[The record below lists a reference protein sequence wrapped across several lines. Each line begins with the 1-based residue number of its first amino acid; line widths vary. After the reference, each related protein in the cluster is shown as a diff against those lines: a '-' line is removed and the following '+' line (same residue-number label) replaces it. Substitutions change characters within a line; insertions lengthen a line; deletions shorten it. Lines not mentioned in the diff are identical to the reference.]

1 MSDATQAAGDDL
13 ELRVQEVIAGV
24 FNLSAG
30 DVGPGTSVDTVEKWD
45 SLQQLTLVVALE
57 EEFDIHFTDE
67 ETVTLVNFPL
77 IVEIVREHLA
87 AA

>member
-1 MSDATQAAGDDL
+1 MSDATQTASDDVQVRVRDVVAA
-13 ELRVQEVIAGV
+13 V
-24 FNLSAG
+24 FNLSAA
-30 DVGPGTSVDTVEKWD
+30 DVGPSTSVDTVDKWD

-57 EEFDIHFTDE
+57 EEFDIRFTDE
-67 ETVTLVNFPL
+67 ETMTLVNFPL